1 MFLIIH
7 TVKNPEKNHN
17 SGDEHYICNK
27 CQKTFT
33 NMEDFKI
40 HEKTSCLELVSSF
53 SYGDH
58 FMSSFFPEISKNI
71 LEAIG
76 SPTVS
81 NNIERN

>member
-1 MFLIIH
+1 M
-7 TVKNPEKNHN
+7 KKSEKNQN

-33 NMEDFKI
+33 NMEDFEI

-58 FMSSFFPEISKNI
+58 FMSAFFPEISKNI

-76 SPTVS
+76 SPQIF